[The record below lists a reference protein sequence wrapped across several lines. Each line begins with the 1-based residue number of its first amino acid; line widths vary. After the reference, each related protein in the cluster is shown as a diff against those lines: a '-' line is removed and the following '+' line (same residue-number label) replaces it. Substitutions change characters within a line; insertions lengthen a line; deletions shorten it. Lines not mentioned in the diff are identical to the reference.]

1 MIRSILLGAASLAVL
16 MPVGYAS
23 AASETVLY
31 SFEIAEA
38 GAHPEAGLVTD
49 GTGAVY
55 GTTIQGGV
63 GFGNKPGD
71 GMVFKITPPASGQ
84 NSWAE
89 ISLVGFDETHG
100 MPVGGLVRGADGA
113 LYGTTSGNFVSAK
126 NGTAFKLIPPQS
138 GQTNWSGTFLHHF
151 DGGSDGATPTGTLLL
166 GTDGALYGTTV
177 AGGGTGGID
186 GTGGGTIF
194 KLTPPASGHP
204 TWTETVLHRFDGQND
219 GSGPTAGL
227 IADAAGALYGT
238 VEYGAGTGC
247 QGYGCGAVF
256 MLTPPA
262 AGKQTW
268 TERLL
273 HRFTGGTDGGNA
285 LSTLVTDSS
294 GALYGTTRQGGGTGC
309 GGDGCGTVFRLTPL
323 NAGKTSWHE
332 TILYRFKG
340 TDGANPEAGLLPGPH
355 GVFYGTTVGGGSAGA
370 GTVFRLT
377 PPAVGK
383 SSWSL
388 SVLHTFSNAGAD
400 GAFPT
405 AGLVADAKG
414 VLYGTTGG
422 GGDKD
427 LGTVFRV
434 VP

>member
-1 MIRSILLGAASLAVL
+1 

-31 SFEIAEA
+31 SFESVEA
-38 GAHPEAGLVTD
+38 GAYPESGLVAD

-55 GTTIQGGV
+55 GTTSQGGD
-63 GFGNKPGD
+63 GFGGKPGA
-71 GMVFKITPPASGQ
+71 GTVFKITPPVPGQ
-84 NSWAE
+84 KSWME
-89 ISLVGFDETHG
+89 SLVTDLDETHG
-100 MPVGGLVRGADGA
+100 KTPVGGLVMGADGA
-113 LYGTTSGNFVSAK
+113 LYGTTSGSLTGKGA
-126 NGTAFKLIPPQS
+126 GTHGAVIKLTPPPAGQS
-138 GQTNWSGTFLHHF
+138 RWLESPVHMFL
-151 DGGSDGATPTGTLLL
+151 GGLDGANPQGTLLL
-166 GTDGALYGTTV
+166 GTDGALYGTTF
-177 AGGGTGGID
+177 AGGGTGS
-186 GTGGGTIF
+186 GTIF

-256 MLTPPA
+256 MLSPPA

-323 NAGKTSWHE
+323 NADKTSWHE